1 MSPIGRVFIVLN
13 LLLAGA
19 FVGFAGTYLQQA
31 NKWKQAHDGR
41 VTELTKEK
49 ADRAADRSRADEQI
63 NKQQA
68 EKTVLDTNLANARN
82 DVARLKDEN
91 KNLNGTLTQL
101 EASFKSLDSSAAAG
115 RAETKA
121 AFEQSKAAFEASIA
135 AATAKDAAMREKD
148 EATGKLR
155 DANFK
160 IAGLEENVKE
170 RDLKIAALNK
180 DNSEKELLIAV
191 ARQKGF
197 LEGMAVPPL
206 AGTVSHVSGRLVT
219 ISITENST
227 KAEVKPG
234 YSFAIYE
241 AGTYK
246 GEARVTQATEGMAFC
261 TVDRAKD
268 GTTIKVGDRATTQTN

>member
-31 NKWKQAHDGR
+31 NKWKHAHDGK

-49 ADRAADRSRADEQI
+49 ADREAARKNADEQI

-68 EKTVLDTNLANARN
+68 EKAVQDTNLANARN
-82 DVARLKDEN
+82 EIKSLQDEKKRLDA
-91 KNLNGTLTQL
+91 TLTQL
-101 EASFKSLDSSAAAG
+101 ESDVKALNSSAAAG
-115 RAETKA
+115 REETKM
-121 AFEQSKAAFEASIA
+121 AFAQ
-135 AATAKDAAMREKD
+135 AKDAYEKAVAAQNAKDKAEREKD
-148 EATGKLR
+148 DATGKLR

-160 IAGLEENVKE
+160 IAGLEENLKE
-170 RDLKIAALNK
+170 RDLKIASITK
-180 DNSEKELLIAV
+180 DNSEKQLLIDV
-191 ARQKGF
+191 AKVKGF

-206 AGTVSHVSGRLVT
+206 AGTVSFVSGRLVT

-246 GEARVTQATEGMAFC
+246 GEARVTEAADGMVFC
-261 TVDRAKD
+261 TVDKAKD